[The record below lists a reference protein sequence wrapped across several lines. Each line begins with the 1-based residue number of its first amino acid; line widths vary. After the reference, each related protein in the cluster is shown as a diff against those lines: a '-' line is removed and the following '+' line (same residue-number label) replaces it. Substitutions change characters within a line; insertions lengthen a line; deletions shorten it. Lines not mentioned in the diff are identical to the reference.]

1 MEKKR
6 EESWFA
12 HGESAFLSFLFHA
25 AIGILI

>member
-1 MEKKR
+1 LLTGG